1 MLRFFAALAAALVTF
16 VSPHASA
23 YETCTP
29 ENSYL
34 EDLLPQPVATDL
46 TGMPETCIET
56 AHLTLAT
63 TGYYGFCETPAGQPQ
78 RDHIRP
84 CVSEK
89 YVNVVHTTLLD
100 VADCLNYDPKLAF
113 ASFNLESAMHLNAV
127 GRATDVGIGQL
138 TKAAIDE
145 VNLNGLAKAKRDA
158 RRSTKASCAR
168 ILPGMTSAGSAI
180 DERCAFM
187 SLPENPV
194 RNLVFAVLLLKSNRR
209 VIDNLWNRYGIAVPP
224 EVNSDRLKTMMAM
237 LGYNA
242 GPATAMSTLKAYID
256 QSTTPLTDHQ
266 FNFESTDADGFR
278 TYLLNNFPSSDE
290 AVRKRVSKYISY
302 IINSA
307 RRVDGLAG
315 STGVCLHDY
324 FTPTFRT
331 SPLRAAPDRL
341 ESQRLVAMNLKRLAD
356 DYARSVK
363 RGQSCAKARHDFE
376 FAFLPSGTTIEQQPF
391 EVQQAYKSL
400 CK

>member
-1 MLRFFAALAAALVTF
+1 MIRFLAAMAAALVTF
-16 VSPHASA
+16 GSSYASA

-29 ENSYL
+29 ENSYM
-34 EDLLPQPVATDL
+34 EDLLPNPVATNL
-46 TGMPETCIET
+46 TGMPEICIET

-63 TGYYGFCETPAGQPQ
+63 TGYYGFCETPVGQPQ
-78 RDHIRP
+78 RDHIRA

-89 YVNVVHTTLLD
+89 YVNAVHTTLLD

-138 TKAAIDE
+138 TKSAIDE
-145 VNLNGLAKAKRDA
+145 VNLNALAKAKRDA

-168 ILPGMTSAGSAI
+168 ILPGMTSADSAI
-180 DERCAFM
+180 DQRCAFM

-194 RNLVFAVLLLKSNRR
+194 RNLVFSILLLKQNRR
-209 VIDNLWNRYGIAVPP
+209 VIDNLWNRYGIAVPS

-242 GPATAMSTLKAYID
+242 GPGSAMGTLKAYID
-256 QSTTPLTDHQ
+256 QMTTGLTDHQ

-307 RRVDGLAG
+307 RRVDGMVG

-331 SPLRAAPDRL
+331 NPLRAAPDRL
-341 ESQRLVAMNLKRLAD
+341 ESQRLVSANLKMMAT
-356 DYARSVK
+356 DYARKVK

-376 FAFLPSGTTIEQQPF
+376 FAFFVPGLALDH
-391 EVQQAYKSL
+391 QAQAIQDAYISI